1 MKKIVIN
8 STSGP
13 TTSSFTNTHLYRI
26 LQTFWSLVYPGSG
39 FVCYVYRI
47 AVTGCLP
54 HCAVLHVSH
63 TIYCM
68 LCSGV
73 IHISS
78 YCDWLFATLCVCY
91 VYHCA
96 YTMTVCLTH
105 CVFNRIICNIYYIL
119 WCLHS
124 FVDIA
129 CIWCSLMSCHSVYV
143 LYMYNCGDWLFATPW
158 CVACITLYRAP
169 TARPDPCF
177 RIICIDKNVFDFI
190 CQTNLIAKK

>member
-1 MKKIVIN
+1 M
-8 STSGP
+8 
-13 TTSSFTNTHLYRI
+13 
-26 LQTFWSLVYPGSG
+26 
-39 FVCYVYRI
+39 CYVYHI

-63 TIYCM
+63 TIYCL
-68 LCSGV
+68 LCSGL

-91 VYHCA
+91 VYHCV

-105 CVFNRIICNIYYIL
+105 CVFNSIICNILYIL

-129 CIWCSLMSCHSVYV
+129 CICCSLMSCHRVYV

-169 TARPDPCF
+169 TARPDLCF
-177 RIICIDKNVFDFI
+177 RIICIDKNEFDFI
-190 CQTNLIAKK
+190 CQNKFDCYEIMVGKNFVKCLFNVNLWKILKHNFSWILFQ